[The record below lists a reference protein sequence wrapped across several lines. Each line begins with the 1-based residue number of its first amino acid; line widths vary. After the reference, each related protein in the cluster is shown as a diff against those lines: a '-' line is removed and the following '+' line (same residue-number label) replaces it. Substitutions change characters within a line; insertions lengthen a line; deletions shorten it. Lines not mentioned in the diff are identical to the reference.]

1 MIEGSMRITLPLSEM
16 TVQDKLQVMDEIW
29 ADLPKHEADVSS
41 PSWHQELLSLS
52 AAKVERGESQFR
64 DSASV
69 KEALQKRFT

>member
-1 MIEGSMRITLPLSEM
+1 
-16 TVQDKLQVMDEIW
+16 MDEIW